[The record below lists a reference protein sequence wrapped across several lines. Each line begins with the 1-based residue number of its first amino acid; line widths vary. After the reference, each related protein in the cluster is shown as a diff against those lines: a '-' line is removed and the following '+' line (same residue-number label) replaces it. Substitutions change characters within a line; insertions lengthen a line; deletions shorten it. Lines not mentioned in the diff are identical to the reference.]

1 LCYVFGKAEVARVT
15 PGMANGALISAT
27 GVPCCQPVL
36 SPIDRICAP
45 YPGNGMKPAAV
56 QNGGSAR
63 VLPDLV
69 HHSASPSID
78 VVGAA

>member
-1 LCYVFGKAEVARVT
+1 METSTWPGCARDKPHADVASMAHLFPVT
-15 PGMANGALISAT
+15 CRALRQELGLAIST
-27 GVPCCQPVL
+27 
-36 SPIDRICAP
+36 
-45 YPGNGMKPAAV
+45 
-56 QNGGSAR
+56 GGSAR

>member
-1 LCYVFGKAEVARVT
+1 MLRQ
-15 PGMANGALISAT
+15 I
-27 GVPCCQPVL
+27 
-36 SPIDRICAP
+36 
-45 YPGNGMKPAAV
+45 
-56 QNGGSAR
+56 GGSAR

>member
-1 LCYVFGKAEVARVT
+1 MAGSPARQLADPDHQQWPPHNAQIYAAGAERGIDA
-15 PGMANGALISAT
+15 AT
-27 GVPCCQPVL
+27 
-36 SPIDRICAP
+36 AP
-45 YPGNGMKPAAV
+45 
-56 QNGGSAR
+56 NGGSAR